1 MVAAEEAVT
10 LPQHGG
16 RHTPAL
22 VLLLLLVACA
32 AGAAQVTTPAAARRD
47 TASTRADSLRTP
59 LADSAATRPSSG
71 VDTVVT
77 YSAVDSIVYALDTK
91 TMHLYGTGDIKYREM
106 GLAAER
112 IDINWTTSLLTARG
126 VADTA
131 DSTGRKFRGLPKLTD
146 GGEKYD
152 GSMVQYNFK
161 SRKGRIDVGK
171 TAIENGLY
179 YGEEI
184 KKIDSDVLFVG
195 DGMFTTCDLE
205 HPHYYFGSPTM
216 KVMVRERVV
225 ARPVYLYIADVPVFA
240 LPFGVF
246 PSQRGRRSGVIA
258 PAFGES
264 GDLGR
269 YLLHL
274 GYYWAMTDYTDL
286 GIRAD
291 GYTKGSW
298 ALYGDFRYALR
309 YNFSGGVSAA
319 VRSQVRGEAGDP
331 GYSRD
336 RDFNMSVSHSQ
347 EFNPSTRLVVDF
359 TFTSGSYYQNA
370 TTDFN
375 DLLRQNVIS
384 NATFSKS
391 WEGTPHSLTVNIRR
405 DQNLRPDSG
414 KVEVSEILPGISFTR
429 SQTYPFR
436 PSKGGV
442 SDTQQ
447 WYELVGYNYSLQAS
461 NTRTRTRLG
470 GGTSVLDERRGVLHT
485 LSTGAS
491 PKVGY
496 FTVAPFFN
504 YAERWYD
511 KSIDR
516 EIDPATNG
524 VVTRD
529 VKGFRAVRT
538 FDMGVSASTKLYGI
552 LQPGIWGIKGIRH
565 QVIPSIRYTYQP
577 DFSKARYGYYGT
589 YRDTLGREQ
598 MYSHFEREV
607 FGGASAGERQSIG
620 FDVSNVFEMKTA
632 VDDTSERENKFQL
645 LNLSAGISYNLAADS
660 LRFSELG
667 LSYRTG
673 IGDLVNIGGN
683 ASFNLYK
690 FVPDPGR
697 PGSGVRV
704 NRLLMED
711 GGRLADLTSF
721 SISIGT
727 RLSGERKASSSGPI
741 RTAADSLAD
750 RTHRGY
756 VGLYDRPL
764 PDFSI
769 PWNLDLNWTFSQ
781 SQQDP
786 RVKFRSS
793 GISAD
798 LGFNLTPNWK
808 ITARTNYDLVN
819 REFAAPQ
826 ITVYRDLH
834 CWELNFSW
842 VPTGFNRN
850 YRFEIRLKEPQLQ
863 DVKVT
868 KQSSRFD

>member
-1 MVAAEEAVT
+1 
-10 LPQHGG
+10 
-16 RHTPAL
+16 
-22 VLLLLLVACA
+22 
-32 AGAAQVTTPAAARRD
+32 
-47 TASTRADSLRTP
+47 
-59 LADSAATRPSSG
+59 
-71 VDTVVT
+71 
-77 YSAVDSIVYALDTK
+77 
-91 TMHLYGTGDIKYREM
+91 
-106 GLAAER
+106 
-112 IDINWTTSLLTARG
+112 
-126 VADTA
+126 
-131 DSTGRKFRGLPKLTD
+131 
-146 GGEKYD
+146 
-152 GSMVQYNFK
+152 
-161 SRKGRIDVGK
+161 
-171 TAIENGLY
+171 
-179 YGEEI
+179 
-184 KKIDSDVLFVG
+184 
-195 DGMFTTCDLE
+195 
-205 HPHYYFGSPTM
+205 
-216 KVMVRERVV
+216 
-225 ARPVYLYIADVPVFA
+225 
-240 LPFGVF
+240 
-246 PSQRGRRSGVIA
+246 
-258 PAFGES
+258 
-264 GDLGR
+264 
-269 YLLHL
+269 
-274 GYYWAMTDYTDL
+274 
-286 GIRAD
+286 
-291 GYTKGSW
+291 
-298 ALYGDFRYALR
+298 
-309 YNFSGGVSAA
+309 
-319 VRSQVRGEAGDP
+319 
-331 GYSRD
+331 
-336 RDFNMSVSHSQ
+336 
-347 EFNPSTRLVVDF
+347 
-359 TFTSGSYYQNA
+359 
-370 TTDFN
+370 
-375 DLLRQNVIS
+375 
-384 NATFSKS
+384 
-391 WEGTPHSLTVNIRR
+391 
-405 DQNLRPDSG
+405 
-414 KVEVSEILPGISFTR
+414 
-429 SQTYPFR
+429 
-436 PSKGGV
+436 
-442 SDTQQ
+442 
-447 WYELVGYNYSLQAS
+447 
-461 NTRTRTRLG
+461 
-470 GGTSVLDERRGVLHT
+470 
-485 LSTGAS
+485 
-491 PKVGY
+491 
-496 FTVAPFFN
+496 
-504 YAERWYD
+504 
-511 KSIDR
+511 
-516 EIDPATNG
+516 
-524 VVTRD
+524 
-529 VKGFRAVRT
+529 
-538 FDMGVSASTKLYGI
+538 
-552 LQPGIWGIKGIRH
+552 
-565 QVIPSIRYTYQP
+565 
-577 DFSKARYGYYGT
+577 
-589 YRDTLGREQ
+589 
-598 MYSHFEREV
+598 V